1 MHAPRSGRLLAGFLF
16 SLVLG
21 SAAATVSTPASAAV
35 PAAAAPA
42 FEPHE
47 ATITDV
53 QNALRERRATAR
65 QIVEAYLRRIQ
76 AYNGP
81 AAEFPEGLLGP
92 AVPLVDAAGINAL
105 CTLNLRP
112 AARLAWGF
120 DERKARSLTDPLDAD
135 PAKPD
140 ALEVADALD
149 AHFARTG
156 DFVGPL
162 HGVVL
167 AIKDQYDTFD
177 LRTTA
182 GADADYADDRPP
194 VDASFVA
201 RLRAAGAIIL
211 AKANLGEYASPQ
223 GRSSFGGVFGNPY
236 ATHRYPGGSSGGSGS
251 AVAASLVTASIAEET
266 GASIRTPARVN
277 SLVGLAPTQEL
288 VTRHGMIGAG
298 LNTRTGPIARTVE
311 DAARILDV
319 IAGYDPADELTAFA
333 VGRMPGRPY
342 AESAKPGSLSGLR
355 IAVVREFMDRKLF
368 TAADEQSIALA
379 ERAVEDLRRLGAT
392 VLDPGEGGSLFQ
404 SYLDRAL
411 PRGDNALY
419 AAQFPARFPVDA
431 AGKPAAD
438 HLPAFVATEA
448 DPLAD
453 GPTLRSFGP
462 SATEGEGKFWL
473 NLYLA
478 RRGDARIR
486 SIDDLL
492 AHSRFFAPAG
502 YIDRRKALEDMN
514 RARTLDTRN
523 RLQRRFAIQQAV
535 LHAMADQRID
545 ALVYPTGNI
554 PPPINGAPLE
564 PNLNGRPGNSSWN
577 ILGQNGFAAI
587 TVPAGFTTAVY
598 DRVKDESAPGGT
610 RLVGPVP
617 AELPVGVDFL
627 GRPFSEPL
635 LLRIAAAYEA
645 ATRHRR
651 PPPRFGPLP

>member
-1 MHAPRSGRLLAGFLF
+1 MLF
-16 SLVLG
+16 SRLGRCLVCCLIALH
-21 SAAATVSTPASAAV
+21 SASALVAG
-35 PAAAAPA
+35 AA

-47 ATITDV
+47 ASIADV
-53 QNALRERRATAR
+53 QSAIREKRATAR
-65 QIVEAYLRRIQ
+65 QVVEAYLARIQ

-81 AAEFPEGLLGP
+81 CVEMPEGILGP
-92 AVPLVDAAGINAL
+92 VTPIVDASGINAL
-105 CTLNLRP
+105 STLNLRP

-135 PAKPD
+135 PAMPD

-156 DFVGPL
+156 EFVGPL

-182 GADADYADDRPP
+182 GADADYANDRPP
-194 VDASFVA
+194 IDASFVA

-211 AKANLGEYASPQ
+211 AKSNLGEYASPQ

-277 SLVGLAPTQEL
+277 SLVGIAPTQEL

-298 LNTRTGPIARTVE
+298 LNTRTGPIARTVA
-311 DAARILDV
+311 DAALILDV

-333 VGRMPGRPY
+333 VGRMPERPY
-342 AESAKPGSLSGLR
+342 AEFARPGSLAGVR
-355 IAVVREFMDRKLF
+355 VAVVREFMDRKLF

-392 VLDPGEGGSLFQ
+392 ILDPGEGGSLFQ
-404 SYLDRAL
+404 PYLDRAL
-411 PRGDNALY
+411 PRGDNILY
-419 AAQFPARFPVDA
+419 AAQFPEVFPLGPNGA
-431 AGKPAAD
+431 PAAD
-438 HLPAFVATEA
+438 HLPALVATEA
-448 DPLAD
+448 APLPG
-453 GPTLRSFGP
+453 GPTLRAFGP
-462 SATEGEGKFWL
+462 SATEGEGKFWM

-492 AHSRFFAPAG
+492 AHSRFFTPAG
-502 YIDRRKALEDMN
+502 YIDRRAALENMN
-514 RARTLDTRN
+514 RARSLDTRN

-535 LHAMADQRID
+535 LHAMADLRID
-545 ALVYPTGNI
+545 VLVYPTGNI

-577 ILGQNGFAAI
+577 ILGQNGFSAI
-587 TVPAGFTTAVY
+587 TVPAGFTSEVF
-598 DRVKDESAPGGT
+598 DRVKDDSAPGGT

-635 LLRIAAAYEA
+635 LIRVAAAYEQ
-645 ATRHRR
+645 ATAHRR